1 MVLFIS
7 LQSFTYGH
15 TRIFC
20 YNNSCPW
27 GKNFE
32 IEQKPNRKN
41 KGSLVLTTT
50 GTNLHY
56 IQIDVHSFQFQLLK
70 SKLML

>member
-1 MVLFIS
+1 MILFIS
-7 LQSFTYGH
+7 LQSFTYGRTH
-15 TRIFC
+15 VYFLTRIPAHGKKTLK
-20 YNNSCPW
+20 YNKSQT
-27 GKNFE
+27 E
-32 IEQKPNRKN
+32 KN

-56 IQIDVHSFQFQLLK
+56 IQIDVHSFQLLK